1 MPRYSNFKNTQARDD
16 GVLNKETVVY
26 ATINDLP
33 LTDVFTGT
41 KAYVQ
46 STNKLYIFNNGGWN
60 QIALINT
67 NPSVSFD
74 SSSYIMDSASG
85 TPTVLTLT
93 ASDPEGIP
101 LTYSYSFSP
110 SNIVDSAI
118 DYSVD
123 SSVLT
128 LTTTSSSGSYN
139 FKVFGSVSDGVY
151 TTSDSAD
158 VSLILQTMTLS
169 STASSVNEGDSF
181 TVNISSTGF
190 SDGTV
195 VGYTIT
201 GVSASDINQSLTG
214 GIILNS
220 NGLGTLPITVLSD
233 YTTEGSENFVLQ
245 LEEPYNTLA
254 GNNVQV
260 SINDTSLTPTVQV
273 NRSATSVN
281 EGGSFYFTLATTN
294 LPNGT
299 RAYYRI
305 TNVSQSDISSPS
317 LSGSYQ
323 TEEGYIT
330 INNNAATSPTY
341 VAAADGLT
349 EGNEIFYWRLT
360 RFTDGSNNL
369 IEYNT
374 SNNFITINDTSITH
388 PSGSVT
394 YTYSISQLTTST
406 YTIPANV
413 TNVSIF
419 AVGSGGQAG
428 GPVSYA
434 SYGAGGGGGGGTAYS
449 RFTVS
454 PGNVLWIQRGY
465 CAYNVPYSTGT
476 NGGSGPNSE
485 VRWSS
490 SGGSLLLSAGGGSGG
505 QSGSSSSN
513 NNGGAGGYGYV
524 YGGTTPQG
532 TSRGGTGGRGW
543 STTWNAQW
551 SSIYSYPGGGGGGAG
566 GYGYN
571 TSNVQGGGNGGTS
584 YGGNSS
590 GAAGSDGGGGGGA
603 ASLYVGN
610 GGGGVGIN
618 GRGASGGIST
628 AASAWATESSNGKG
642 GSGGANGTQN
652 GWGGSGW
659 GDYGGGQGAAGQR
672 TTDTAQ
678 SGESRNGGIVVIKYD
693 NPSTASTWAFPN

>member
-1 MPRYSNFKNTQARDD
+1 LTNRYSNFKVGAAEDD
-16 GVLNKETVVY
+16 GIRDKETVVY
-26 ATINDLP
+26 ATQAQLP
-33 LTDVFTGT
+33 LTNVTIGT
-41 KAYVQ
+41 KAYV
-46 STNKLYIFNNGGWN
+46 TGNNTLYLWNGSGWGT
-60 QIALINT
+60 IALLNT
-67 NPSVSFD
+67 NPSASFD
-74 SSSYIMDSASG
+74 SSSYIMDSAGG

-118 DYSVD
+118 DYAAD

-128 LTTTSSSGSYN
+128 LTTTASSGSYN

-151 TTSDSAD
+151 ITSDSAD
-158 VSLILQTMTLS
+158 VSFILQTMTLS

-190 SDGTV
+190 SNGTT
-195 VGYTIT
+195 VGYIIT
-201 GVSASDINQSLTG
+201 GVSATDIDQSLTG

-233 YTTEGSENFVLQ
+233 YTTEGSESFVLQ

-305 TNVSQSDISSPS
+305 TGVSQSDISSPS
-317 LSGSYQ
+317 LSASYQ

-349 EGNEIFYWRLT
+349 EGNENFYWRLT

-369 IEYNT
+369 IAYNT
-374 SNNFITINDTSITH
+374 SNNLITINDTSIAH

-394 YTYSISQLTTST
+394 YTYSINQLTTST

-413 TNVSIF
+413 TNVS
-419 AVGSGGQAG
+419 
-428 GPVSYA
+428 
-434 SYGAGGGGGGGTAYS
+434 T
-449 RFTVS
+449 
-454 PGNVLWIQRGY
+454 
-465 CAYNVPYSTGT
+465 
-476 NGGSGPNSE
+476 
-485 VRWSS
+485 
-490 SGGSLLLSAGGGSGG
+490 
-505 QSGSSSSN
+505 
-513 NNGGAGGYGYV
+513 
-524 YGGTTPQG
+524 
-532 TSRGGTGGRGW
+532 
-543 STTWNAQW
+543 
-551 SSIYSYPGGGGGGAG
+551 
-566 GYGYN
+566 
-571 TSNVQGGGNGGTS
+571 
-584 YGGNSS
+584 
-590 GAAGSDGGGGGGA
+590 
-603 ASLYVGN
+603 
-610 GGGGVGIN
+610 
-618 GRGASGGIST
+618 
-628 AASAWATESSNGKG
+628 
-642 GSGGANGTQN
+642 
-652 GWGGSGW
+652 
-659 GDYGGGQGAAGQR
+659 
-672 TTDTAQ
+672 
-678 SGESRNGGIVVIKYD
+678 
-693 NPSTASTWAFPN
+693 